1 MNSYVKTG
9 NIEQSLKEKELY
21 SLYTALKP
29 DIEKRLLEFRDIWK
43 TKNNTKLFSELCF
56 CLLTPQSKA
65 KTCWETIVVLKKRG
79 LLFEGAV
86 SQLAGCLTGVR
97 FKNNKTRYII
107 KARQQ
112 FSEIKRE
119 IRNYRKVYELRDWL
133 VNNVCGLGYKEASH
147 CLRNVG
153 LGAEIAILD
162 RHILKNLEL
171 FDVIKEIPT
180 SISKRK
186 YLEIEKKMK
195 VFSRKIKIPI
205 AHLDLLMWAKE
216 TGVIFK

>member
-1 MNSYVKTG
+1 MNSYVKAG
-9 NIEQSLKEKELY
+9 NIEQSLKEKELR

-29 DIEKRLLEFRDIWK
+29 DIEERLGEFENIWK

-65 KTCWETIVVLKKRG
+65 KTCWKAIVVLKKRG

-86 SQLAGCLTGVR
+86 SQVAGCLTGVR
-97 FKNNKTRYII
+97 FKNNKARYII

-112 FSEIKRE
+112 FSEIKSKIINHRS
-119 IRNYRKVYELRDWL
+119 VFELRNWL
-133 VNNVCGLGYKEASH
+133 ANNICGLGYKEASH

-171 FDVIKEIPT
+171 FDVIKEVPT

-195 VFSRKIKIPI
+195 VFSLKIKIPI

-216 TGVIFK
+216 TGEIFK